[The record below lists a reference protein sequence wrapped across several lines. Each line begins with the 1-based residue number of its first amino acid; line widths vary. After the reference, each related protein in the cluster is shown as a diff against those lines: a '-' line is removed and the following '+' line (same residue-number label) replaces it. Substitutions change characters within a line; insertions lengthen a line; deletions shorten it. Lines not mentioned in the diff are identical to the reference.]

1 MKQLIF
7 AALATIAISC
17 ADATKRQQHLAG
29 LYPGCK
35 VEPATGLVQQNGYE
49 FVVVDSA
56 GQMIAVQFYPWSET
70 KILTLRNVR

>member
-1 MKQLIF
+1 MRKLIF

-49 FVVVDSA
+49 FMVVDSV

-70 KILTLRNVR
+70 KVMKLRNVR